1 MNKKQ
6 LVVMW
11 VGIAVF
17 IFLGVT
23 TETKFRYQRGISGSA
38 MDYSQLVVR
47 LFSTVLVTGGLIYTL
62 KGKKPKDG

>member
-6 LVVMW
+6 LVVIW

-23 TETKFRYQRGISGSA
+23 TETKFSSG
-38 MDYSQLVVR
+38 MREYTIDCSQLVVR
-47 LFSTVLVTGGLIYTL
+47 LVSTVLVTGVLVYTL
-62 KGKKPKDG
+62 KDKKPKDS

>member
-6 LVVMW
+6 LVVTW

-23 TETKFRYQRGISGSA
+23 TQTQFGLWEYTRI
-38 MDYSQLVVR
+38 DYSQLVVR
-47 LFSTVLVTGGLIYTL
+47 LVSTVLVTVALLYTF
-62 KGKKPKDG
+62 KDKKPKDN